1 MNSQRTLSGL
11 TVGDFDELLVEDN
24 FSLLGTFK
32 AGTIQATGDVT
43 CGALLASGS
52 VQGASLDVG
61 SGTIQS
67 TGTISG
73 GTLSAP
79 AANVT
84 SVNANNVSVNSG
96 SATINSDGAIT
107 GTSLNAGSGAIQTTG
122 ALQAGAITGASLN
135 AGSGAIQT
143 TGALTVGSLDAGSGA
158 TMRDPDDDVISL
170 KLNQAVTGISSAG
183 LGNIQGGK
191 ESQYGIIIDES
202 PTSGTYQKAEA
213 YANAFEA
220 IIPANGGTGWL
231 PLQVKTYNGAEGNMF
246 KVDIDGN
253 TTTALKL
260 SCNNLGVDGDA
271 ATISDSGI
279 VTGAKIN
286 GPQHNITANSGT
298 IGYGAFTGTT
308 LVGSSHSDKT
318 TATNLK
324 FDSNTNKWG
333 RLDFDDDDTTTFL
346 KGCSY
351 PTKPTVATYLDLTS
365 TTNTLPDSLP
375 DRVYQNGTPYYYQF
389 NSGDWRPNDDS
400 SYFNVNIVDSDS
412 TFRGRAQVDSSSLEL
427 VAVLLIPAG
436 WKVTKIKV
444 FASST
449 VPIDCYRVY
458 NTNSGGSTDM
468 LYGMTTNTNSEYSL
482 STQVEGD
489 MDFSVM
495 VVVHTNSTS
504 MYVSGGYFVVE
515 RVTSG
520 GD

>member
-107 GTSLNAGSGAIQTTG
+107 GT
-122 ALQAGAITGASLN
+122 SLN